1 MKGWVAVID
10 RGLSTELVITR
21 PGGNANGRPSTTVAR
36 IRRIIKVPRE
46 DYRSGLENPCP
57 LGYGPAVRRSIG
69 EITESFQWK
78 VSVADHPKI
87 RSNGLSVAGS

>member
-1 MKGWVAVID
+1 MKGWVGLID
-10 RGLSTELVITR
+10 RGLLSTVLVITR
-21 PGGNANGRPSTTVAR
+21 PGGNANRRPSTTVAR

-69 EITESFQWK
+69 RDTEG
-78 VSVADHPKI
+78 VPMESV
-87 RSNGLSVAGS
+87 GC